1 MLLMEKETGHLIEVI
16 EPTEVFDPFKDS
28 FTGRLDFGED
38 VAEPGS
44 FKKAMVSFLSGE
56 NLPRCWVD
64 PDYRDK

>member
-38 VAEPGS
+38 VAEPDS
-44 FKKAMVSFLSGE
+44 FKKVMVSFLSGE
-56 NLPRCWVD
+56 NLPLCWVD

>member
-38 VAEPGS
+38 VAEPDS